1 MSSDDG
7 VVKTRAYDAGRR
19 RARAQEN
26 RETTLA
32 RAQELFLSNGYAATT
47 VEAIAAAAGVS
58 AATVYKT
65 YGGKAGL
72 VRELC
77 RRALAGQ
84 SPVPAEQRSDAL
96 SASDLPQGWGR
107 LAAEVS
113 PRISPLVLLLTRAA
127 DTDADAA
134 ALLLEIEQA
143 RMARMTVNAS
153 RLRLREGVT
162 RGDARDV
169 LWLVTSPEFYDLMV
183 VRRGWSAERFGRLV
197 SDTISG
203 ALL

>member
-1 MSSDDG
+1 M
-7 VVKTRAYDAGRR
+7 VKTRAYDAGGR

-26 RETTLA
+26 RETTVA
-32 RAQELFLSNGYAATT
+32 RAEELFLSGGYAATT
-47 VEAIAAAAGVS
+47 VEAIAAAAGIS
-58 AATVYKT
+58 AATVYKS
-65 YGGKAGL
+65 YGGKSGL

-77 RRALAGQ
+77 RRALTGLG
-84 SPVPAEQRSDAL
+84 PVSAEQRSNAL
-96 SASDLPQGWGR
+96 GASDLAQDWGR
-107 LAAEVS
+107 LTAEVS

-143 RMARMTVNAS
+143 RMARMTMNAN

-162 RGDARDV
+162 LDDARDV
-169 LWLVTSPEFYDLMV
+169 LWLVTSPEFYDLVV